1 VSGDGAIN
9 EPHAAGPITTMWEV
23 RAVEGRVEDLLSWLA
38 GRAPTGSQV
47 YRSAAGQERVVV
59 LDPTGTAARVL
70 ADPPAELVARP
81 PHAWDFLRV

>member
-1 VSGDGAIN
+1 MSGDD
-9 EPHAAGPITTMWEV
+9 AGGPRIARPVTTMWEV
-23 RAVEGRVEDLLSWLA
+23 RAVQGRAEDLLRWLA

-47 YRSAAGQERVVV
+47 YRSAAGEDRVVV

-70 ADPPAELVARP
+70 ADPPAELVARA